1 MVSMME
7 ILMTSIALVMTGLA
21 IGFIIARYMY
31 ARLADYAIQQTL
43 KAQTHAKDALAQ
55 TDEALQIAQHER
67 ERASLLA
74 AEIQEI
80 MRDEVNSEYGH
91 ALALKTAL
99 HVRVHGQ
106 GEDQ

>member
-1 MVSMME
+1 MQ
-7 ILMTSIALVMTGLA
+7 ILSSIVLVVVGFAIGALVM
-21 IGFIIARYMY
+21 RYVY
-31 ARLADYAIQQTL
+31 ARLVEYAVQQTL
-43 KAQTHAKDALAQ
+43 KAQANAKDALAQ

-74 AEIQEI
+74 AEIQEM
-80 MRDEVNSEYGH
+80 MRDDVKGDGH

-106 GEDQ
+106 GEEQ